1 VRLEI
6 DPCSDKGSFT
16 SIMTGNPP
24 PQYVILSHV
33 AKLVVFF
40 LIMVPQSSY
49 LTSTSFC
56 QMLFRGYDYGN
67 LYFDLSIHNN
77 QADHFQFVIIMN
89 CTGLS
94 GANLAVFYSCADGS
108 F

>member
-1 VRLEI
+1 MHLEI
-6 DPCSDKGSFT
+6 DPRSDKESFT

-40 LIMVPQSSY
+40 FIMVPLSSY
-49 LTSTSFC
+49 ITCTSFC
-56 QMLFRGYDYGN
+56 QMLFPGYDYGN

-77 QADHFQFVIIMN
+77 QADRFQFVIIMN
-89 CTGLS
+89 CTGLR
-94 GANLAVFYSCADGS
+94 GANMVVCYSCADGS

>member
-1 VRLEI
+1 
-6 DPCSDKGSFT
+6 
-16 SIMTGNPP
+16 
-24 PQYVILSHV
+24 
-33 AKLVVFF
+33 
-40 LIMVPQSSY
+40 
-49 LTSTSFC
+49 
-56 QMLFRGYDYGN
+56 MLFRGYDYGN

-89 CTGLS
+89 CTGLR